1 VAFLPSATVPLLGA
15 IDRHDNFLPNTRT
28 GKTIFVFIYL
38 FRQLSIQP
46 FPPFLLAF
54 ICALL
59 SPIADVIQ
67 LSVSMDTWQ
76 LFSAGD
82 GFESNGLQRRH
93 GQEASRVNKAVWLNN
108 ALSVWRNTRNGVVG
122 L

>member
-1 VAFLPSATVPLLGA
+1 MESRSFVEWPFLPSATVPLLGP

-46 FPPFLLAF
+46 FALLPFFLAF

-67 LSVSMDTWQ
+67 LSVSIETWQ
-76 LFSAGD
+76 LFWAGD

-93 GQEASRVNKAVWLNN
+93 GPGG
-108 ALSVWRNTRNGVVG
+108 LSCQ
-122 L
+122 